1 MEGTE
6 ADSLQKE
13 GASHWGILCALLL
26 SSAGPVGGWASIWR
40 APFGEHGL
48 GYLGVQE
55 WPSARMR
62 AMRSTQ
68 AGRKP

>member
-13 GASHWGILCALLL
+13 GASHWGILCPSDGL
-26 SSAGPVGGWASIWR
+26 SRTGEEGWASL

-55 WPSARMR
+55 WPR
-62 AMRSTQ
+62 
-68 AGRKP
+68 GVG

>member
-13 GASHWGILCALLL
+13 GASHWGILCP
-26 SSAGPVGGWASIWR
+26 SAGLSGTSEGGWASIWR

-55 WPSARMR
+55 WP
-62 AMRSTQ
+62 
-68 AGRKP
+68 GGVG